1 MLVFIVGLVL
11 FIGVHLVRVLAPGFR
26 TSVIETR
33 GAMTWKGL
41 YSVVSLIS
49 FAILVYGYS
58 LARLSESNIYIWSP
72 PRWTAHLNMTL
83 MLFSI
88 IFLVASQ
95 VPAGRIARAVKHP
108 MVLGVKIWALAH
120 LMVNGSLVDMI
131 LFSAFLAWGVV
142 LRINYARGE
151 RAGTLAPR
159 AFAGGRNDAIVLV
172 ISAILYV
179 AILMVLHTY
188 FIGVSPFDMLGLA

>member
-1 MLVFIVGLVL
+1 MLIFIIGLVL

-26 TSVIETR
+26 NSVIESR
-33 GAMTWKGL
+33 GLNTWKGI
-41 YSVVSLIS
+41 YSGISLIS
-49 FAILVYGYS
+49 FVILIYGYS
-58 LARLSESNIYIWSP
+58 LARLSDSNIYIWSP

-95 VPAGRIARAVKHP
+95 IPAGRIARAVKHP
-108 MVLGVKIWALAH
+108 MVLSVKIWALAH
-120 LMVNGSLVDMI
+120 LMVNGTLVDMI
-131 LFSAFLAWGVV
+131 LFGAFLIWGVL

-151 RAGTLAPR
+151 RAGTIVPR
-159 AFAGGRNDAIVLV
+159 AFAGGRYDAIVLV
-172 ISAILYV
+172 VSAVVYV